1 MSEPVIISV
10 GGGKGGVGK
19 STISSNLGAALSR
32 HGYSVGYIDA
42 DLGGANLHT
51 CLGMRRPAV
60 TLQHFLT
67 GERPTLERVAVKTPV
82 PQSWLISGAGEFLE
96 LANPNFSQKQKILN
110 GIKTLAADYILVDL
124 GAGSHTIVSDFFA
137 AFPNNITVT
146 DSLPTSLENAYAFL
160 KSGIFRG
167 LIRLFPGREDIQ
179 KLLTAYTN
187 AKGVAAAPTLDSM
200 FAQIEAKCPKEVE
213 AMRDWL
219 DKRRLF
225 LVLNMVRGQDEVR
238 VGEAFTGIV
247 QKYLS
252 VSLTYIGYML
262 YTPEIR
268 ASLRKLG
275 PAIMQ
280 NDAQVAECYDAIA
293 RNLSAVLKR

>member
-1 MSEPVIISV
+1 MSEPLIISV

-19 STISSNLGAALSR
+19 STVSSNLGAALSR

-51 CLGMRRPAV
+51 CLGMRRPAI

-67 GERPTLERVAVKTPV
+67 GERPTLESVSVQTPV
-82 PQSWLISGAGEFLE
+82 PNSWLISGAGEFLE
-96 LANPNFSQKQKILN
+96 LANPNFAQKQKILN
-110 GIKTLAADYILVDL
+110 GIKTLTADYIIVDL
-124 GAGSHTIVSDFFA
+124 GAGSSNIVSDFFA

-167 LIRLFPGREDIQ
+167 LIRAFPGREDIQ

-187 AKGVAAAPTLDSM
+187 ARGAAAAPTLDSM
-200 FAQIEAKCPKEVE
+200 FAQIQSKCPKEVE
-213 AMRDWL
+213 AMKEWL
-219 DKRRLF
+219 EARRLF

-238 VGEAFTGIV
+238 IGEGFTGIV

-275 PAIMQ
+275 PAVMQ
-280 NDAQVAECYDAIA
+280 NDTQVAECFDAIA